1 MQLSIIIPV
10 YNVEEYFRECLMSVV
25 ALQNIC
31 FEVIIIHDS
40 LVDNSLNN
48 VEDIISQNENIIVV
62 DRKNAG
68 LSVAR
73 NDGLEIAKGDYI
85 YFLDSDDK
93 IIPKVFERIFFE
105 GLIRHADIMTGRYM
119 CWNGSDCVD
128 NEVSYKAS
136 LCTGEYYLTNIYPK
150 DIAVVWKGIYS
161 RSLFEKYSLK
171 FSRLKYFEDEDWTPR
186 MFSHANVIY
195 CTNSVFYL
203 YRVRDCSLSNA
214 KFNKHKFSDLL
225 QVSDNLVSYSQN
237 FAGDLKTA
245 FQSLSFRCLLAIVGK
260 MDHIQ
265 LSKEEN
271 ESFISR
277 IKKVHTVWPKYRLM
291 WVISRISCRVFIKFI
306 KLLLKL
312 KSL

>member
-10 YNVEEYFRECLMSVV
+10 YDVEEYFRECLMSVV

-48 VEDIISQNENIIVV
+48 VEDIISQNDNIIVL

-105 GLIRHADIMTGRYM
+105 GLIRHVDIMTGSYM
-119 CWNGSDCVD
+119 YWDGSDYVD
-128 NEVSYKAS
+128 NEVTYKAS

-161 RSLFEKYSLK
+161 RSLFEKYALK

-195 CTNSVFYL
+195 YTNSVFYL
-203 YRVRDCSLSNA
+203 YRVRDCSLSND

-225 QVSDNLVSYSQN
+225 KVSDNLVSYSQD

-245 FQSLSFRCLLAIVGK
+245 LQSLSFRCLFAIIGK
-260 MDHIQ
+260 MDDIQ
-265 LSKEEN
+265 LSEKEY
-271 ESFISR
+271 ESFISG
-277 IKKVHTVWPKYRLM
+277 IKNVHIVCPKYRGM
-291 WVISRISCRVFIKFI
+291 WILSRISCRVFIQFT
-306 KLLLKL
+306 KLFFKL